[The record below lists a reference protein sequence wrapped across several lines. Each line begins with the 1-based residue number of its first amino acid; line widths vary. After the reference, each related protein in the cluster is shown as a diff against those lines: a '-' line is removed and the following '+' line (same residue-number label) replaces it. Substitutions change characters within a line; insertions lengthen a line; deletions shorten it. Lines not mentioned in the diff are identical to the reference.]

1 MNTSSDLALWPT
13 ENKAVYRKKYGICS
27 VTGGTEIAK
36 TISDFWM
43 RNQSLYSI
51 SGTNEDKILIS
62 LIHIF
67 ANVVSSPSQ
76 CLATAKTDAAP
87 KFFIYIYLIALL
99 RPTDS

>member
-1 MNTSSDLALWPT
+1 MPYGQT
-13 ENKAVYRKKYGICS
+13 ENKAVHRKKYGIYS

-51 SGTNEDKILIS
+51 SDTNEDKILIS

-67 ANVVSSPSQ
+67 ANVVSLPSQ
-76 CLATAKTDAAP
+76 CLATAKTDAAS
-87 KFFIYIYLIALL
+87 KFFLYIFDSLA
-99 RPTDS
+99 PTHR